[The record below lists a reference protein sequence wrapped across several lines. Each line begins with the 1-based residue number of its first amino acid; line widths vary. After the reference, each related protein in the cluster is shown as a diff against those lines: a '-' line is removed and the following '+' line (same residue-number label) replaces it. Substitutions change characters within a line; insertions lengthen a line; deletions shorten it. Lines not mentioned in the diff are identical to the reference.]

1 MIENNELDL
10 KFKKKIFNLIMF
22 FNKENTWHKKL
33 FPDLSSF
40 TIACHVILYVIFE
53 CLKIKYLQIYLS
65 LKFYQ

>member
-1 MIENNELDL
+1 MDKIFCEKSNCRMIENNELDL

-40 TIACHVILYVIFE
+40 T
-53 CLKIKYLQIYLS
+53 Q
-65 LKFYQ
+65 